1 MSLISFLHDLGIV
14 PNEGTGLE
22 KDPNLLQGQK
32 YMEYARLYA
41 SEVRPELELLQVTS
55 IPGVTSIVETLQGN
69 DSTGAAN
76 PVATSAVS
84 DIENDFNKTLSE
96 YSAAHRSFSQEM
108 LEKTQAQKDVQ
119 KYYGKVISEGGGD
132 Y

>member
-14 PNEGTGLE
+14 PNDGTGLE
-22 KDPNLLQGQK
+22 NDPNLLQGQK
-32 YMEYARLYA
+32 FMEYGRLYA

-55 IPGVTSIVETLQGN
+55 IPGVSSIIEPLQGN

-76 PVATSAVS
+76 PVATSTVS

-96 YSAAHRSFSQEM
+96 YSATHRSFSQEM
-108 LEKTQAQKDVQ
+108 LEKTQAQKDV
-119 KYYGKVISEGGGD
+119 
-132 Y
+132 